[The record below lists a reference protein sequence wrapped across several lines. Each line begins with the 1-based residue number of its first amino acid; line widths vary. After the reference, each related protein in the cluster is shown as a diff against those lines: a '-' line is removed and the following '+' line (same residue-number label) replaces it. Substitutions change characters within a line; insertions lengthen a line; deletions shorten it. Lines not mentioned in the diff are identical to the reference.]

1 MMEFI
6 KNKKIDVRKY
16 TMIISLIGIWILF
29 SFLDKSGTF
38 LSSRNLSNLFRQM
51 ATTAILAVGMLMIL
65 VDKHID
71 LSMGSLVGL
80 TGGISA
86 MLMYNFGMPWW
97 ASIIITLFVGAML
110 GAWTGNWV
118 NKGVPAFIA
127 SLGGLLAYRGIILG
141 ISGGITVPV
150 SDPIFRMIGTAYLP
164 KLLGLIL
171 GIFSASYIVYT
182 SLKKRNDRITY
193 GFKVKAMY
201 KEILILIV
209 YVAIILA
216 FVLTMNS
223 YRGIPIPIVLVLSL
237 GVIFKFIT
245 EKTQFGRQVYAIG
258 GNYEAAKLSGI
269 NVKNRTLWIFIISG
283 LLSAMAGILFT
294 ARLGSATPDA
304 GNSFE
309 LDAVA
314 SCVIGGTSL
323 LGGEGF
329 VFGAILGA
337 LVMASIDNGMSIMN
351 TESFWQYIVKGLI
364 LVVAVYIDISS
375 KKKK

>member
-1 MMEFI
+1 MEFL
-6 KNKKIDVRKY
+6 KNKKVDIRKY

-38 LSSRNLSNLFRQM
+38 LSPRNLSNLFRQM

-86 MLMYNFGMPWW
+86 MLMYNLSFPWW
-97 ASIIITLFVGAML
+97 LSIIITLGIGALL

-141 ISGGITVPV
+141 ISGGITIPV
-150 SDPIFRMIGTAYLP
+150 SDPMFRMIGTAYLP
-164 KLLGLIL
+164 KTFGLIL
-171 GIFSASYIVYT
+171 GIIASAYIVY
-182 SLKKRNDRITY
+182 SNLKNRKDRIEY
-193 GFKVKAMY
+193 GFEVKALY
-201 KEILILIV
+201 KLVIELII
-209 YVAIILA
+209 YVSIILT
-216 FVLTMNS
+216 FVIVMNS
-223 YRGIPIPIVLVLSL
+223 YRGIPIPIILVLSL
-237 GVIFKFIT
+237 GIIFKFIT

-351 TESFWQYIVKGLI
+351 TEAFWQYIVKGLI
-364 LVVAVYIDISS
+364 LVIAVYIDISS